1 MDDAIVRASDAER
14 TATADL
20 LRRHH
25 ADGRLTTDELEERV
39 ERCYA
44 ARTRGEL
51 DVLTADLPGRRRREL
66 QRRRADGGYRS
77 PQPFPFLLPIGLVVV
92 LAVVTHGHVL
102 WLAWP
107 LAFFLFVRFRRHPDR
122 R

>member
-14 TATADL
+14 TATADV

-25 ADGRLTTDELEERV
+25 AEGRLTTDELEERV

-66 QRRRADGGYRS
+66 QRRRRDRGSRS
-77 PQPFPFLLPIGLVVV
+77 PQPFPFVLLIGLVVT

-107 LAFFLFVRFRRHPDR
+107 LAFFLFVRFRRHADR